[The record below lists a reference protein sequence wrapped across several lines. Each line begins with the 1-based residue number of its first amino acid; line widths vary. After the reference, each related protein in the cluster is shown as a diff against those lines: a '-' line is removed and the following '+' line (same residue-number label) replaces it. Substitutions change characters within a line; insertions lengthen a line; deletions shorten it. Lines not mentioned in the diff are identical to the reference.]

1 MEPKL
6 QALYTAILEG
16 DKDTADESVRSAIEA
31 GMEPSHLLDEAMIP
45 AMSEVGKLFEAG
57 EYYVPEM
64 LVSARAMQSGLTLL
78 RPLLVKQGVKPLG
91 RAVIGTVKGDL
102 HDIGKNLVSIM
113 LEGAGLELHDL
124 GVDVS
129 PEKFVQAVKENEPDV
144 LCLSAMLTTTMLG
157 MAAVIEAL
165 EAAGL
170 RDKVKVIVG
179 GAPLTESFAKHINAD
194 GFAAD
199 ASRAVTLIQT
209 LISSK
214 EVA

>member
-1 MEPKL
+1 MDTKL

-16 DKDTADESVRSAIEA
+16 DKDAANENVRSAIEA
-31 GMEPSHLLDEAMIP
+31 GIGPSQLLDEAMVP
-45 AMSEVGKLFEAG
+45 AMREVGKLFEAG

-64 LVSARAMQSGLTLL
+64 LVAARAMQRGLSLL
-78 RPLLVKQGVKPLG
+78 RPLLIKQGVKPVG

-113 LEGAGLELHDL
+113 LEGAGLEVHDL
-124 GVDVS
+124 GIDVS
-129 PEKFVQAVKENEPDV
+129 PEKFVQAVKEKGPDV

-165 EAAGL
+165 ETAGL

-179 GAPLTESFAKHINAD
+179 GAPLTELFAQHIHAD

-199 ASRAVTLIQT
+199 ASRAVALVQT
-209 LISSK
+209 LVSSN
-214 EVA
+214 EAA